1 MCTRVQLSANRVS
14 INEMVVRG
22 RDDAIPAA
30 YEHWDITFFLQ
41 CKFEDLIRPYF
52 MNKCKKISFGIFHL
66 VHYFIPSLFFPFM
79 TYADHLQKVVLW

>member
-30 YEHWDITFFLQ
+30 YEHWDIIFFQ
-41 CKFEDLIRPYF
+41 YKFEDLIRALFHRQMQIFLLCDISCIPIYF
-52 MNKCKKISFGIFHL
+52 FFL
-66 VHYFIPSLFFPFM
+66 LQSLFSLVI
-79 TYADHLQKVVLW
+79 DLN